1 MKKLLCV
8 FLCALIMT
16 SCALTSFAS
25 GEADSRAY
33 WKVETSSDIAAG
45 KTVDVKIYLKADYV
59 TNMFGAVVTYDKTF
73 YEPADKS
80 TESNNFTV
88 ASAYAS
94 SGNKSV
100 VMSEMKSKSVADK
113 MYDES
118 YTSQMRNKYALAWFS
133 FTFLASKFSSPSTDK
148 IPRFNDFC
156 HVATLKLKVKTSAK
170 GGLIGNVWLDKA
182 YQQKDAGVSTK
193 KYTFVGHA
201 NSDIIGKCTNTVK
214 YGQTMDFSDA
224 VLFNSVQM
232 KDVEIQYK
240 STANVSPTLCT
251 FGTANYSYSYSSSDP
266 SKVSVDKDG
275 NVKGLKQSSA
285 VINCTVTDSN
295 GSAASDSCTVTV
307 KYAWWQWIIV
317 IFLFGWIWY

>member
-1 MKKLLCV
+1 MAAGRDLDCVGRIGRGDFRPIVAANCDGVGGGVCRRKRVGEVVRRAVLQQQNVERVFDLADVSGLSARSRVRRRAFLKLRRQADGDCCADRVYLHRNDGAEASV
-8 FLCALIMT
+8 QFHRCALVKRREV
-16 SCALTSFAS
+16 C
-25 GEADSRAY
+25 R
-33 WKVETSSDIAAG
+33 VRNETRR
-45 KTVDVKIYLKADYV
+45 LC
-59 TNMFGAVVTYDKTF
+59 
-73 YEPADKS
+73 
-80 TESNNFTV
+80 
-88 ASAYAS
+88 
-94 SGNKSV
+94 
-100 VMSEMKSKSVADK
+100 
-113 MYDES
+113 
-118 YTSQMRNKYALAWFS
+118 R
-133 FTFLASKFSSPSTDK
+133 
-148 IPRFNDFC
+148 
-156 HVATLKLKVKTSAK
+156 
-170 GGLIGNVWLDKA
+170 GGVGNVWLDKA

-285 VINCTVTDSN
+285 VINCNVTDSN